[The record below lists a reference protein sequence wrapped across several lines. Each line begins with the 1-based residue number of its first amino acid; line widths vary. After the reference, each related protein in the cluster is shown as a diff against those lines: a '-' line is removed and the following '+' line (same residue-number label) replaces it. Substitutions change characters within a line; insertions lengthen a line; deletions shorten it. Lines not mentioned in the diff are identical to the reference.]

1 MSDVITK
8 LQQLNKSDEYP
19 LHMPGHKRNYQAGFG
34 VNLNAID
41 STGTLTDSNRIG
53 EANILAGAYGI
64 DITEIIGYDN
74 LYEAEGMLKDAMER
88 AARVYGAEET
98 FFLVNGSTVGI
109 LSAITA
115 VAKRGER
122 ILVAR
127 NCHKAVFHA
136 IELREL
142 QAVYLHPEY
151 VSDWDMPGTISV
163 EEVRAQ
169 LEKYPDCKAVVI
181 TSPTYE
187 GLVSDVEAIAGLAH
201 EKGIPLIVDEAH
213 GAHLIFDERF
223 PKSALQC
230 DADIVIQSMHKT
242 LPSFTQTALIHMK
255 KGYVDTARIKEYIG
269 YYQTS
274 SPSYLFMA
282 GMDYCI
288 GQIEEKGSHL
298 WDSFFAMREEFLK
311 KMVMLKY
318 IRILQGNDPCKL
330 VISVKG
336 TSLSGNELQKIL
348 LDKYHIQL
356 EMAAETYVLGI
367 VTMCDTKD
375 GFDRLARA
383 LLEIDG
389 KLQREV
395 CKERTEVQ
403 KELQGKDAN
412 KQDCSEIE
420 SKDDK
425 NNSVLFSANTCTED
439 IIYTL
444 AEVREKETEKIPLK
458 DSEGRICASFV
469 NLYPPGIPLFLPGE
483 KIAEEHIILMERYL
497 KKGMHVQ
504 GIADGRICVCK

>member
-19 LHMPGHKRNYQAGFG
+19 LHMPGHKRNYQAGG
-34 VNLNAID
+34 LADLDGIGSAGMLVDD
-41 STGTLTDSNRIG
+41 SVETGEVSV
-53 EANILAGAYGI
+53 LADAYGI
-64 DITEIIGYDN
+64 DITEIVGYDN

-88 AARVYGAEET
+88 AAKVYGAEET

-115 VAKRGER
+115 VTKCGER

-151 VSDWDMPGTISV
+151 VSDWDMPGTICV
-163 EEVRAQ
+163 EEVKDQ

-187 GLVSDVEAIAGLAH
+187 GLVSDVEAIAELVH

-213 GAHLIFDERF
+213 GAHLVFDERF
-223 PKSALQC
+223 PKSALAC
-230 DADIVIQSMHKT
+230 GADVVIQSMHKT

-298 WDSFFAMREEFLK
+298 WDSFFVMREEFLE
-311 KMVMLKY
+311 KMAMLKY

-348 LDKYHIQL
+348 LKKYHIQF

-367 VTMCDTKD
+367 VTMCDTKE
-375 GFDRLARA
+375 GFDRLAEA
-383 LLEIDG
+383 LLEIDAE
-389 KLQREV
+389 LSHVNTNEV
-395 CKERTEVQ
+395 PFT
-403 KELQGKDAN
+403 
-412 KQDCSEIE
+412 
-420 SKDDK
+420 
-425 NNSVLFSANTCTED
+425 ANTFPED
-439 IIYTL
+439 IVYIL
-444 AEVREKETEKIPLK
+444 AEVREKETEEIPLEK
-458 DSEGRICASFV
+458 SVGKICASYV

-483 KIAEEHIILMERYL
+483 KITEEHIALIERYR
-497 KKGMHVQ
+497 KKDMHVQ
-504 GIADGRICVCK
+504 GIVEGRICVCK

>member
-19 LHMPGHKRNYQAGFG
+19 LHMPGHKRNYQAE
-34 VNLNAID
+34 VL
-41 STGTLTDSNRIG
+41 TGSNRIG
-53 EANILAGAYGI
+53 EADMLADAYGI
-64 DITEIIGYDN
+64 DITEILGYDN
-74 LYEAEGMLKDAMER
+74 LYEADGMLKDAMER

-151 VSDWDMPGTISV
+151 VRDWDMPGTICV
-163 EEVRAQ
+163 EEVKDQ
-169 LEKYPDCKAVVI
+169 LKKHPDCKAVVI

-187 GLVSDVEAIAGLAH
+187 GLVSDVETIAEIAH

-213 GAHLIFDERF
+213 GAHLAFDERF
-223 PKSALQC
+223 PKSALIC
-230 DADIVIQSMHKT
+230 GADVVIQSMHKT

-311 KMVMLKY
+311 KMAMLKT

-336 TSLSGNELQKIL
+336 TSLSGNEFQKIL
-348 LDKYHIQL
+348 LEKYHIQL
-356 EMAAETYVLGI
+356 EMAAETYALGI
-367 VTMCDTKD
+367 VTMCDTKE
-375 GFDRLARA
+375 GFDRLTKA
-383 LLEIDG
+383 LLEIDM
-389 KLQREV
+389 
-395 CKERTEVQ
+395 
-403 KELQGKDAN
+403 ELQDILCKTKLEIQDTDIPVVDSKESNEILFTAN
-412 KQDCSEIE
+412 SF
-420 SKDDK
+420 
-425 NNSVLFSANTCTED
+425 LED
-439 IIYTL
+439 IVYTL
-444 AEVREKETEKIPLK
+444 AEVREKDTEEILPEE
-458 DSEGRICASFV
+458 SVGRICASYI

-483 KIAEEHIILMERYL
+483 RITEEHIALMERYL
-497 KKGMHVQ
+497 KKDMHVQ
-504 GIADGRICVCK
+504 GIAEGRICVCK